1 MTDGAGGEPPPRGP
15 LTRLAGV
22 GALASAIL
30 WPLALADLAARAV
43 SDARGQASVGLDPT
57 VPIALAMLVFA
68 LAAAALERRAQ
79 TDFGFLDLAGDLSIG
94 MAAVVAIAAAAFGA
108 AGLMGPAF
116 ALLVV
121 GSVLFGVAGL
131 NGQRRPRWGSAF
143 IAAGAG
149 GLLASYVVA
158 AAVGV
163 GRVADVAPTV
173 LFSLLLHAAGWAW
186 LGVHL
191 AVGRARAPAGPSP
204 VDDGMSD

>member
-1 MTDGAGGEPPPRGP
+1 MTDPAAAAPPPRGP

-22 GALASAIL
+22 GAVAGAIL

-43 SDARGQASVGLDPT
+43 SDARGQASGGLDPT
-57 VPIALAMLVFA
+57 VPIALAMVLFA
-68 LAAAALERRAQ
+68 LAAAALEQRAQ
-79 TDFGFLDLAGDLSIG
+79 ADFGFLDLLGDLSIG
-94 MAAVVAIAAAAFGA
+94 VAAAVAVVAAAFGA
-108 AGLMGPAF
+108 SGLMGPAF

-149 GLLASYVVA
+149 GLLASYIVT

-191 AVGRARAPAGPSP
+191 AGGRSRGAAEASP
-204 VDDGMSD
+204 DGDGISD